1 MVVESLPWNE
11 VAVKM
16 DIETKF
22 FNWALTGEDH
32 LTVIARGRIDV
43 DGVRR
48 IFLNI
53 AEITQ
58 MLVGGGVLID
68 LRQGR
73 YRLTYRDISGLLREL
88 KPALW
93 PVHNRIALVS
103 APAIEQSDQL
113 FMLSICLAERGVQ
126 ADVFYDVYRAIEW
139 LAQKEKP
146 PIQH

>member
-1 MVVESLPWNE
+1 
-11 VAVKM
+11 
-16 DIETKF
+16 
-22 FNWALTGEDH
+22 
-32 LTVIARGRIDV
+32 
-43 DGVRR
+43 
-48 IFLNI
+48 
-53 AEITQ
+53 

-73 YRLTYRDISGLLREL
+73 YRFTYRDVCGLLNEL

-113 FMLSICLAERGVQ
+113 FMLSLCLSERGLQ
-126 ADVFYDVYRAIEW
+126 ADVFYDIYRAIEW

>member
-1 MVVESLPWNE
+1 M
-11 VAVKM
+11 M

-22 FNWALTGEDH
+22 FNWPLTGEDH

-48 IFLNI
+48 IFLNV

-68 LRQGR
+68 FRQGR
-73 YRLTYRDISGLLREL
+73 YRFTYRGVCGLLNEL

-113 FMLSICLAERGVQ
+113 FMLSLCLSERGLQ
-126 ADVFYDVYRAIEW
+126 ADVFYDIYRAIEW